1 MKASTKGYRHGY
13 LKDWYGQ
20 SQVGG
25 HVHLAVFLFLYT
37 QFANGYVLKTN
48 TVITWR
54 TLPYVLHRK
63 SIIIILELILNHKSL
78 SAILC

>member
-48 TVITWR
+48 TVITW
-54 TLPYVLHRK
+54 
-63 SIIIILELILNHKSL
+63 
-78 SAILC
+78 

>member
-25 HVHLAVFLFLYT
+25 HVHLAVFLFLLYT
-37 QFANGYVLKTN
+37 ICKRVRFENL
-48 TVITWR
+48 
-54 TLPYVLHRK
+54 
-63 SIIIILELILNHKSL
+63 
-78 SAILC
+78 